1 MSDSEDLELQALQ
14 RQLDDAFETT
24 RPRVGF
30 EDELWTRMQARRPA
44 STRLRDA
51 WLGLVQG
58 IRQAPAV
65 PMGAVAVVLVVALG
79 VGVLTLSGFHLA
91 GGGGAGGTSLSA
103 SSGQSNQYGP
113 EAGRA
118 APPGAFGRLPSP
130 VLNPGSP
137 DKAADA
143 AAQPTFASPGAAYQG
158 PVTLTWTGKLDLN
171 VTGAPVFRYSEPS
184 TNTADQFGASLG
196 AILVNRP
203 AGYLGSYETTDFS
216 VRVRGTVQAP
226 AREPSFI
233 ILPIR
238 AQTPIDAAGGSADV
252 AVVFLAQHSLA
263 PTWQYTSEATTSGDE
278 TKVVLLR
285 QFAVSGYGYAYLV
298 NASGERYGL
307 EVDLKNNTPTLAT
320 GQLPLS
326 LDTANY
332 PIITADE
339 AVRSAL
345 ASSPP
350 AAPSPATP
358 TVALTTAELVYS
370 LVVAGDHSF
379 YEPAILFSGA
389 FTVDGKSYV
398 KRVLVPAVDPAQR
411 SS

>member
-1 MSDSEDLELQALQ
+1 VSESEDLELQALQ

-24 RPRVGF
+24 RPRPGF

-51 WLGLVQG
+51 WMGLIQG
-58 IRQAPAV
+58 IREAPAV
-65 PMGAVAVVLVVALG
+65 PMGAVAVLLVVVLG
-79 VGVLTLSGFHLA
+79 VSVVTLSGIHI
-91 GGGGAGGTSLSA
+91 GGGGGGTSLSA
-103 SSGQSNQYGP
+103 GSAQYGP

-118 APPGAFGRLPSP
+118 GPPGAFGRLPSP
-130 VLNPGSP
+130 VLNPGLP
-137 DKAADA
+137 DKAADGA
-143 AAQPTFASPGAAYQG
+143 LPTVTAPNSAYSG
-158 PVTLTWTGKLDLN
+158 PVTLTWTGKLDL
-171 VTGAPVFRYSEPS
+171 TLTSAPVFRYSEPS

-196 AILVNRP
+196 AILVSRP

-216 VRVRGTVQAP
+216 IRVRGSVQSP

-238 AQTPIDAAGGSADV
+238 ALAPIDAAGGSADV
-252 AVVFLAQHSLA
+252 AVVFLAQHSIA
-263 PTWQYTSEATTSGDE
+263 PTWQYTSEATTSGDQ
-278 TKVVLLR
+278 TKVLLLR
-285 QFAVSGYGYAYLV
+285 QFSIAGYGYAYLV
-298 NASGERYGL
+298 DGSGERYGL
-307 EVDLKNNTPTLAT
+307 EVDLKGNTPTLAT

-326 LDTANY
+326 LDTASY
-332 PIITADE
+332 PLISADE

-350 AAPSPATP
+350 VAASPAAPS
-358 TVALTTAELVYS
+358 VALTSAELVYS

-379 YEPAILFSGA
+379 YAPAILFSGS
-389 FTVDGKSYV
+389 FTVGGKTYV
-398 KRVLVPAVDPAQR
+398 KRVLVPAVDPSQR